1 LLFHSAPDIILK
13 MKKGRLIVFE
23 GIDGAGK
30 STQVRMLRRKLCVR
44 GRKVV
49 SFQEP
54 SRGRWGRE
62 LRAKAKAEGSL
73 TPAEELDLFVKDR
86 RENVARNIRPAL
98 LAGKIVILDRYYFST
113 IAYQGAK
120 GLEPDR
126 IRKIN
131 ERFAPKPDLVFFLD
145 VGPSDGLSR
154 ISGRKTRDLLFERET
169 YLRKVRRLFRAF
181 QGPRFV
187 HLDGR
192 RDKRGLGREIL
203 ARTLAVLGG

>member
-1 LLFHSAPDIILK
+1 

-30 STQVRMLRRKLCVR
+30 STQVRMLRRKLCAR
-44 GRKVV
+44 GRKAV
-49 SFQEP
+49 SFREP
-54 SRGRWGRE
+54 SRGRWGRV
-62 LRAKAKAEGSL
+62 LRAKAKSEGSL
-73 TPAEELDLFVKDR
+73 TPAEELDLFIKDR

-98 LAGKIVILDRYYFST
+98 RAGKIVILDRYYFST

-120 GLEPDR
+120 GLDPDR

-131 ERFAPKPDLVFFLD
+131 ERFAPRPDLVFVLD
-145 VGPSDGLSR
+145 LGAPEGLSR
-154 ISGRKTRDLLFERET
+154 ISGRKIRDVLFEREA
-169 YLRKVRRLFRAF
+169 YLRKVRRLFRTF

-192 RDKRGLGREIL
+192 RDKSGLGREVL
-203 ARTLAVLGG
+203 ARALAVLGG